1 MTLHA
6 GCSYRGEIS
15 VKVSLLP
22 VKAEIIICLDTLES
36 FHGSV
41 TALGKT
47 VRFSDGRKVGEDYR
61 FTGTAMG
68 ITADITCRLHDDGTI
83 TGTAL
88 AEGSQ
93 FKLTGQVLSEEKGIL
108 V

>member
-1 MTLHA
+1 MTVHA
-6 GCSYRGEIS
+6 GYSYRGEIF

-22 VKAEIIICLDTLES
+22 VRAEIVICLDTLET

-41 TALGKT
+41 SALGKT
-47 VRFSDGRKVGEDYR
+47 KSFSDGRKVGEDYV
-61 FTGTAMG
+61 FSGTAKG
-68 ITADITCRLHDDGTI
+68 VTAQITCRLHDDGSI

-88 AEGSQ
+88 AEGRTV
-93 FKLTGQVLSEEKGIL
+93 KLTGRVLSEEKGII